1 MKISKGIIMKSMQDD
16 KIKRILVACVVL
28 IIVCIVCIFV
38 SIRFVEKYR
47 SKVAETVSLEQKLD
61 DLERE
66 VKKLDIKTRELE
78 AMRYDLSLEKGQI
91 SKDYS
96 TIKDKYVYLG
106 KMFKALERDVNNL
119 QKVLKIVGDNKADTD
134 IDYGDSGRNESQ
146 MRALQS
152 RNDELI
158 KELASRTKEKMILKI
173 ALESQ
178 AKRLGLTEEYDT
190 ELKKILKIKTPENY
204 RSFFCENITI

>member
-1 MKISKGIIMKSMQDD
+1 MKSMQDD

-190 ELKKILKIKTPENY
+190 ELKKILKEFVT
-204 RSFFCENITI
+204 SLQ